1 MQVHS
6 FFAFYVSFDP
16 LIIIPLIGY
25 FSDESIYKTP
35 YILSTQRIPTL

>member
-16 LIIIPLIGY
+16 LFIIPLLSY
-25 FSDESIYKTP
+25 FTDESIYKTP
-35 YILSTQRIPTL
+35 NILSKQRIPTL